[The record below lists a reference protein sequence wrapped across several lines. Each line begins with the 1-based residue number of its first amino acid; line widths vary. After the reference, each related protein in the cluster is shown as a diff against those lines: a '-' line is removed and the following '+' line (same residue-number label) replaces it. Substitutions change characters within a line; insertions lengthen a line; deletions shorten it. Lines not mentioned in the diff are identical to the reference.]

1 MKLQQILLFLFIL
14 SISSCKNNNNADKE
28 SILNTIKINSNKL
41 HEEGYLSSLVKDFQI
56 VPLETNDSSL
66 ILDIRKVMCYKDY
79 IYILDKST
87 FRLLLFENNGKFI
100 KQIGKRGQGPGEYLE
115 LLDFTIDT
123 IGDRLL
129 LADYRNTFL
138 KPYFVNFVM

>member
-41 HEEGYLSSLVKDFQI
+41 QEEGYLSSLVKDFQI